1 MKATWDTIIAF
12 KLVWLRVALYML
24 IPSVTTFLSQ
34 TETWSGETWT
44 NTATFLKCRVFAYSG
59 MAGLMALAAFID
71 QSLARARNNL
81 EDKRRGDTEFINKH
95 TGP

>member
-1 MKATWDTIIAF
+1 MKATWEIIVSY
-12 KLVWLRVALYML
+12 KLVWVRVILYML

-34 TETWSGETWT
+34 TETWSGETWN
-44 NTATFLKCRVFAYSG
+44 NTSTFLKCRVFAYSG

-71 QSLARARNNL
+71 QSLARARSSL
-81 EDKRRGDTEFINKH
+81 EERRRGDMEFVSKH